1 MKQYH
6 PIPWSSM
13 VLDPIASNKSK
24 NWSVPPF
31 KRWFQSEWNVFCRF
45 CILIQTIPNVGS
57 GFRLHSLDF
66 QCAPDGLTCGS
77 HNPQGAGQA
86 GQAVSSTRPMYNIC
100 LLWNSGRAVC
110 HTNDLGLEPWHFGG
124 TQKKPSSCLWRG
136 GFCGKPPKGSHPKS
150 LWVGI
155 LKKNQCCAWR
165 FWSGLTSNK
174 PLFIVGGSD
183 HDHCSHI
190 HLSVFLHR
198 TETGGLVW
206 KSATTFG
213 AFSSFCLWK

>member
-124 TQKKPSSCLWRG
+124 TQKNQVAVSDVAASAANLPRVRIQ
-136 GFCGKPPKGSHPKS
+136 S
-150 LWVGI
+150 L
-155 LKKNQCCAWR
+155 
-165 FWSGLTSNK
+165 SGLGY
-174 PLFIVGGSD
+174 LRRI
-183 HDHCSHI
+183 
-190 HLSVFLHR
+190 SVVLEDF
-198 TETGGLVW
+198 EVD
-206 KSATTFG
+206 
-213 AFSSFCLWK
+213 